1 MAHLELAQRSLSA
14 LSTAWRE
21 DYTCDVC
28 LAWNETG
35 GRGVSCNNLFPSS
48 RVIFRLQREANRV
61 AKAAVFNKSVVQP
74 LEALGVAMSGLPPSS

>member
-28 LAWNETG
+28 VAWMETG
-35 GRGVSCNNLFPSS
+35 GRGVSCNSLFLSS
-48 RVIFRLQREANRV
+48 RGIVWLQREANRV